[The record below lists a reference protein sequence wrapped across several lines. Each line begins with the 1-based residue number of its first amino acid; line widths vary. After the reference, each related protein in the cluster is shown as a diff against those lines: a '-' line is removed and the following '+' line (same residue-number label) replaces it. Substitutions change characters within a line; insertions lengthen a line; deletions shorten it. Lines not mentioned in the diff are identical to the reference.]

1 MAATDLSDAA
11 IDLESSR
18 SAARDAILS
27 ALDARPGRKA
37 LVMDPLFAPTLT
49 SLCTMSELTE
59 HGVDGLYQLEGG
71 TVETECD
78 EIVFVVKPRPC
89 LMAAL
94 NETVRGVIADNEL
107 DRAEHRERY
116 GDDPRVWD
124 PRIDPEHHDPDVPPP
139 PRVPNM
145 TVCFTPSSTDACE
158 AELRKLRIHDLLIRA
173 ECPVDLVPVERDV
186 FRVECDDA
194 WRDLT
199 LRGDVS
205 SLTQCARAL
214 HALQRR

>member
-124 PRIDPEHHDPDVPPP
+124 PRIDPEHHDPDVSPAA
-139 PRVPNM
+139 
-145 TVCFTPSSTDACE
+145 ACSQHDGV
-158 AELRKLRIHDLLIRA
+158 LHPRIHR
-173 ECPVDLVPVERDV
+173 
-186 FRVECDDA
+186 RV
-194 WRDLT
+194 R
-199 LRGDVS
+199 S
-205 SLTQCARAL
+205 
-214 HALQRR
+214 